1 MLLFLWAKK
10 SCKQFLYNQEVKKSQ
25 MCMQQTSSQLFVTW
39 CEILNLTKKHIEIA
53 WCVLTQK
60 KHTVA
65 PTTGICSTHTLYTLY
80 TLHTS
85 TTTGDMKK
93 SESKL
98 TLNHL
103 NNKSIQNHWK
113 KNTWCHSTNQRKARG
128 LLRKLDFNFLQTGSA
143 LITKNSKMLLF
154 CFYNW
159 AKGHCIA
166 MWRTRAQKNTFC
178 LGAFLILT
186 GVRKK

>member
-1 MLLFLWAKK
+1 MWNIKPDQETHWNSMVCFDTEETH
-10 SCKQFLYNQEVKKSQ
+10 SCTHN
-25 MCMQQTSSQLFVTW
+25 W
-39 CEILNLTKKHIEIA
+39 NLQH
-53 WCVLTQK
+53 
-60 KHTVA
+60 
-65 PTTGICSTHTLYTLY
+65 THTA
-80 TLHTS
+80 HTIHTTHSS
-85 TTTGDMKK
+85 TTTGDTKK

-166 MWRTRAQKNTFC
+166 MWRTHAHKKTHSASVHSWSLQEF
-178 LGAFLILT
+178 
-186 GVRKK
+186 RKK